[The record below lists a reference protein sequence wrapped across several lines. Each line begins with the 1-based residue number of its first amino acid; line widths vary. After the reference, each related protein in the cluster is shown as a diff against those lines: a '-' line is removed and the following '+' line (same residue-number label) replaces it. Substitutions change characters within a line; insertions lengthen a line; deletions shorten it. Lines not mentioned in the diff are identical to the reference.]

1 MNKMKKFFSIILMAA
16 AAGSASSC
24 VYIRINPGEFDGLKS
39 DFVVGSSNMESRTYT
54 VPQFTGIDSTIPAD
68 IDYSMTEG
76 EPTVTVN
83 APDNLLGQLN
93 FQVVDGILK
102 VCFDDGDKRVNL
114 GSNGI
119 KVKVSSAT
127 LESLAIRGAGDFDA
141 VSGIDCSSFEVNIS
155 GAGDV
160 TLNDVRC
167 EEGLAVLVYGAGD
180 IDVNGL
186 TAKTVRVDVNGAGD
200 VVLSG
205 ACGSADLS
213 IKGAGDIDARR
224 LDCPSIT
231 SNVSGMGSIKRK

>member
-1 MNKMKKFFSIILMAA
+1 M
-16 AAGSASSC
+16 
-24 VYIRINPGEFDGLKS
+24 
-39 DFVVGSSNMESRTYT
+39 
-54 VPQFTGIDSTIPAD
+54 
-68 IDYSMTEG
+68 
-76 EPTVTVN
+76 
-83 APDNLLGQLN
+83 
-93 FQVVDGILK
+93 
-102 VCFDDGDKRVNL
+102 
-114 GSNGI
+114 
-119 KVKVSSAT
+119 
-127 LESLAIRGAGDFDA
+127 
-141 VSGIDCSSFEVNIS
+141 
-155 GAGDV
+155 

-167 EEGLAVLVYGAGD
+167 EEGLTVLVYGAGD